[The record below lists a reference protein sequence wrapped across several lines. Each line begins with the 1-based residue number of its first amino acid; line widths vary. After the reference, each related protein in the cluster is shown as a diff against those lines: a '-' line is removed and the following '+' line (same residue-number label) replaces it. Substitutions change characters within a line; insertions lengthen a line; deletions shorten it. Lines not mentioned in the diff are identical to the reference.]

1 MEPRELRL
9 AVSRLENERRRS
21 LRKEFL
27 QLDIPLG
34 QGQPR
39 LLECLLRTGPRN
51 QRELG
56 EECGVDPS
64 TLSRSVD
71 RLVEAGLVTRTQD
84 PACRRC
90 QKVTLTESG
99 RRAAERV
106 SAQHAEDE
114 RRSPRAGHAEQ
125 PGHGLCQPPR
135 QPLRYAQLAH
145 GGAEH
150 EKREQRRDNDLA
162 AGRKPAAH
170 AAGSGLRPAQQRQ
183 QRRRGQ
189 RARQLISQGQ
199 HPRWSL

>member
-84 PACRRC
+84 PDCRRC

-106 SAQHAEDE
+106 SARFEKMDAAF
-114 RRSPRAGHAEQ
+114 R
-125 PGHGLCQPPR
+125 
-135 QPLRYAQLAH
+135 AQLSETECRQFLDMLERLRRTLQDP
-145 GGAEH
+145 AEGPD
-150 EKREQRRDNDLA
+150 E
-162 AGRKPAAH
+162 
-170 AAGSGLRPAQQRQ
+170 
-183 QRRRGQ
+183 
-189 RARQLISQGQ
+189 
-199 HPRWSL
+199 

>member
-39 LLECLLRTGPRN
+39 LLECLLRTGARN

-56 EECGVDPS
+56 EECGIDPS
-64 TLSRSVD
+64 ILSRSVD

-84 PACRRC
+84 PVCRRC
-90 QKVTLTESG
+90 QKVALTEPG

-106 SAQHAEDE
+106 TARFEKMDAAF
-114 RRSPRAGHAEQ
+114 R
-125 PGHGLCQPPR
+125 
-135 QPLRYAQLAH
+135 AQLTEEECSQFLDILERLRQTLSEPA
-145 GGAEH
+145 
-150 EKREQRRDNDLA
+150 DL
-162 AGRKPAAH
+162 
-170 AAGSGLRPAQQRQ
+170 SGE
-183 QRRRGQ
+183 
-189 RARQLISQGQ
+189 
-199 HPRWSL
+199 